1 MAPGWRRGL
10 AKAARLTKKGRAVGE
25 TKDTAVA
32 DDAARGQHAPAPLLF
47 CFFYLN
53 PSESFMHSR
62 RLLTALACVL
72 ALSSGSAAMAQA
84 DNYPNH
90 PIRMVVGFPPGG
102 ISDVIAR
109 TVAAKTASIL
119 KQSIVVENR
128 PGAGTTIAA
137 DLVARSA
144 PDGYTLLLQDTTTH
158 AINASLYPKLPFDT
172 IKSFTPVALVS
183 SSPLM
188 LVVNADSPAHTVK
201 ELIAMLAAKPGGYS
215 YGSSGNGTIIHL
227 ASEMMDRAANVQAVH
242 IPYKGSAPII
252 QALLSGDVAFAFS
265 SMPPALTQVAAGKL
279 RALAVSTPARIAAA
293 PDVPTIAQAGV
304 PAAEVILYNGVLGPA
319 GMPADITAKLN
330 KAFNEAV
337 ASDDVKKVYAT
348 LGVDPV
354 SATTD
359 QFLAQLKSDIVKYGT
374 VVKEVG
380 AHVD

>member
-1 MAPGWRRGL
+1 ML
-10 AKAARLTKKGRAVGE
+10 
-25 TKDTAVA
+25 
-32 DDAARGQHAPAPLLF
+32 
-47 CFFYLN
+47 
-53 PSESFMHSR
+53 SR
-62 RLLTALACVL
+62 RLLTALACL
-72 ALSSGSAAMAQA
+72 FALSSGSAAMAQA

-90 PIRMVVGFPPGG
+90 PIRLVVGFPPGG

-109 TVAAKTASIL
+109 TVAAKAAAIL

-172 IKSFTPVALVS
+172 IKSFTPIALVS

-188 LVVNADSPAHTVK
+188 LVVNANSPAHNVK
-201 ELIAMLAAKPGGYS
+201 ELIAMLAAKPDAYS

-227 ASEMMDRAANVQAVH
+227 ASEMMDRAANVKAAHV
-242 IPYKGSAPII
+242 PYKGSAPII

-265 SMPPALTQVAAGKL
+265 SMPPALSQVLAGKL
-279 RALAVSTPARIAAA
+279 RALAVSTPKRIAAA
-293 PDVPTIAQAGV
+293 PDVPTIAEAGV

-319 GMPADITAKLN
+319 GIPADITAKLN

-337 ASDDVKKVYAT
+337 ASQDVKSVYAT
-348 LGVDPV
+348 LGVEPV
-354 SATTD
+354 TATPE
-359 QFLAQLKSDIVKYGT
+359 QFLEQLKSDMVKYGA

-380 AHVD
+380 ARVD